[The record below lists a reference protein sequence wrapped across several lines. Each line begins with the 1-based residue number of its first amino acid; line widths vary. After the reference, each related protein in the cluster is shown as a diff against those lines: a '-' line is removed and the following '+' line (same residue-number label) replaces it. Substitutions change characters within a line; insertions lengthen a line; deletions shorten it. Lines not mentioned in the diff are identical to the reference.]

1 MNEVIYRLYDDYY
14 AWLIVK
20 REQAKAESLGS
31 IIRPGKIELIP
42 DYVFRQNNPA
52 VVGVKVHGIIRPRT
66 TLINKSGKRVG
77 TILQIQDRSVSI
89 DEATDGMEVAVS
101 IRGPTIGRQVKS
113 NEILYTEVPDKH
125 ILAIRKKFL
134 DELSPPEKEVL
145 EELTE
150 IKRATGH
157 FV

>member
-1 MNEVIYRLYDDYY
+1 VY
-14 AWLIVK
+14 K
-20 REQAKAESLGS
+20 RQ
-31 IIRPGKIELIP
+31 GKIVLNPE
-42 DYVFRQNNPA
+42 YVFRNKNPA
-52 VVGVKVHGIIRPRT
+52 VVGVKVQGIIKPRT
-66 TLINKSGKRVG
+66 ALINEEGRRVG

-113 NEILYTEVPDKH
+113 DEILYIDVPDKQ

-134 DELSPPEKEVL
+134 DDLSPPEKEVL
-145 EELTE
+145 EELTT

>member
-1 MNEVIYRLYDDYY
+1 
-14 AWLIVK
+14 LIVK
-20 REQAKAESLGS
+20 REQAKAESLSS

-52 VVGVKVHGIIRPRT
+52 VVGVKVHGIIKPRT
-66 TLINKSGKRVG
+66 ALINETGKRIG

-101 IRGPTIGRQVKS
+101 IRGPTIGRQVKN
-113 NEILYTEVPDKH
+113 NEILYVDVPDKQ

-134 DELSPPEKEVL
+134 DDLSHPEQEVL
-145 EELTE
+145 EELTA
-150 IKRATGH
+150 IKRAAGR